1 MLIMIISVIILGS
14 GFALSAFG
22 IILFAKYLL
31 AKDTAVII
39 VTPDTYSI
47 DGDIVKDVSWNIVHL
62 HKSAKA
68 GDIVHIRIGRKSRRV
83 VPNIVS
89 KLILILCGG
98 GLSLMGYVCIVLTS
112 NIIMLV

>member
-47 DGDIVKDVSWNIVHL
+47 DGDIVKDTSWNIIHM
-62 HKSAKA
+62 HKSAKM
-68 GDIVHIRIGRKSRRV
+68 GDVIHVRMGRKSGRV
-83 VPNIVS
+83 VPNLVS
-89 KLILILCGG
+89 ILILILCGG
-98 GLSLMGYVCIVLTS
+98 GLSLIGCACIALAS
-112 NIIMLV
+112 NIIMLI

>member
-47 DGDIVKDVSWNIVHL
+47 DGDIVKDTSWNIICL
-62 HKSAKA
+62 HKSAKM
-68 GDIVHIRIGRKSRRV
+68 GDVVHVRMGRKNGRV
-83 VPNIVS
+83 VPNLVS
-89 KLILILCGG
+89 ILILILCGG
-98 GLSLMGYVCIVLTS
+98 GLSLIRCACIALAS
-112 NIIMLV
+112 NIIMLI

>member
-47 DGDIVKDVSWNIVHL
+47 DGDIVKDTSWNIICL
-62 HKSAKA
+62 HKSAKM
-68 GDIVHIRIGRKSRRV
+68 GDVVHVRMGRKNGRV
-83 VPNIVS
+83 VPNLVS
-89 KLILILCGG
+89 ILILILCGG
-98 GLSLMGYVCIVLTS
+98 GLSLIGCACIALAS
-112 NIIMLV
+112 NIIMLI